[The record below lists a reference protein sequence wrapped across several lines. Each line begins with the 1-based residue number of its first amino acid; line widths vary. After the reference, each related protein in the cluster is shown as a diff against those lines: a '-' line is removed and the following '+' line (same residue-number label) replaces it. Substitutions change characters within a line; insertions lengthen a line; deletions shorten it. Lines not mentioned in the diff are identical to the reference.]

1 MESVVQFGLAIIP
14 RGRFCVC
21 SAFTSGTT
29 SGTSESIR
37 NAPLLSTA
45 TTPLA
50 AAIGAQMAEISSGTS
65 NIATSTPSN
74 AVSVNSSTTTSW
86 PRT

>member
-1 MESVVQFGLAIIP
+1 MIP
-14 RGRFCVC
+14 FGRFRVC
-21 SAFTSGTT
+21 AALTSGTT
-29 SGTSESIR
+29 SGTSSSIR

-50 AAIGAQMAEISSGTS
+50 AAIGAQTAEISSGTS
-65 NIATSTPSN
+65 NMATSTPSN
-74 AVSVNSSTTTSW
+74 ESSVSSSTTTSW